1 MATLKRLGIYLL
13 IFIVLLSISATL
25 TKFWQELDYAVYR
38 NLYFEGAN
46 NVQLTDDIVLVDL
59 PHKTEGAS
67 SYDRE
72 NFRLR
77 LANLLDTIGARC
89 DRNERPEA
97 VVLDIYFENE
107 PQAKEALVASLA
119 ELRKKK
125 LKVYGVYNMLAYK
138 RNSFEENEDI
148 HIREIYENY
157 LEGYRLHTMFEERMG
172 VLFYKHE
179 LYLPRNY
186 GGYEVVEALVSKVAR
201 DLNVGEDELV
211 QYSEFVVPLGNEE
224 SINNHTYPFIHAGT
238 RVTGGTFS
246 RELDITEK
254 VIIVGS
260 LEADYLKEIDKTGTH
275 LLAWALYDQF
285 RGNALAKQPLDHPA
299 AIITLILLF
308 AFFTVLIFALIFK
321 YVKRLQTKPLLIAIL
336 SFVAGTLL
344 LLAFG
349 AIILVSGKVI
359 PVGLIL
365 MGMFIA
371 ALLAWRYAHK
381 FLVTGIAEGGE
392 KYDVFIS
399 YSRGNKDWVIKN
411 VYEPLN
417 ELRTSEGDK
426 LNIFFDQKSIG
437 IGEAFTSKYMW
448 GIVDSRFFIPIIS
461 DEYYGKNHC
470 KNEMDLAYKRSVEK
484 LINILPIAFSYEVVP
499 QIYTHINFSDIS
511 KNPDFFSSIKN
522 ELLKI
527 KQP

>member
-1 MATLKRLGIYLL
+1 
-13 IFIVLLSISATL
+13 
-25 TKFWQELDYAVYR
+25 
-38 NLYFEGAN
+38 
-46 NVQLTDDIVLVDL
+46 
-59 PHKTEGAS
+59 
-67 SYDRE
+67 
-72 NFRLR
+72 
-77 LANLLDTIGARC
+77 
-89 DRNERPEA
+89 
-97 VVLDIYFENE
+97 
-107 PQAKEALVASLA
+107 
-119 ELRKKK
+119 
-125 LKVYGVYNMLAYK
+125 
-138 RNSFEENEDI
+138 
-148 HIREIYENY
+148 
-157 LEGYRLHTMFEERMG
+157 
-172 VLFYKHE
+172 
-179 LYLPRNY
+179 
-186 GGYEVVEALVSKVAR
+186 
-201 DLNVGEDELV
+201 
-211 QYSEFVVPLGNEE
+211 
-224 SINNHTYPFIHAGT
+224 
-238 RVTGGTFS
+238 
-246 RELDITEK
+246 
-254 VIIVGS
+254 
-260 LEADYLKEIDKTGTH
+260 
-275 LLAWALYDQF
+275 
-285 RGNALAKQPLDHPA
+285 
-299 AIITLILLF
+299 
-308 AFFTVLIFALIFK
+308 
-321 YVKRLQTKPLLIAIL
+321 
-336 SFVAGTLL
+336 
-344 LLAFG
+344 
-349 AIILVSGKVI
+349 
-359 PVGLIL
+359 

-392 KYDVFIS
+392 KYDVFIR